1 MNNIIEHPDIT
12 RALET
17 GYGLAVNEKLE
28 ALFER
33 LSELEQ
39 EKEELEEKLLE
50 VNDNIYDTKED
61 LREMGYLV

>member
-1 MNNIIEHPDIT
+1 MIMA
-12 RALET
+12 RET
-17 GYGLAVNEKLE
+17 IFEPPVNEKLE

-39 EKEELEEKLLE
+39 DKDELEEKFLE